1 MSSFCRRE
9 LVDRSLPATYE
20 IVCVLFIVRD
30 QLAIV
35 LGPCHEMVLNKLDES
50 QCVTITLVL
59 EVETLSCLNDTDG
72 LLMSLMLQD

>member
-1 MSSFCRRE
+1 M
-9 LVDRSLPATYE
+9 
-20 IVCVLFIVRD
+20 RD

-35 LGPCHEMVLNKLDES
+35 FGPCHEMVLNKLDES

-72 LLMSLMLQD
+72 LLVSLMLQD